1 MYVKENIFYNMIT
14 GEKNTIFEGLFIE
27 INLRNKSVYYVAL
40 IIRIKIT
47 SSLTLKQSSQYQ
59 RN

>member
-27 INLRNKSVYYVAL
+27 INLRNKIVYYVAL

>member
-1 MYVKENIFYNMIT
+1 MYVKEDIFYNMIT